1 MSDLLLW
8 AGRLAGVLGV
18 LVCAAAFVAR
28 AASVWHVGGFQVS
41 AVLQAGLTFMLLGAL
56 SYVAYI
62 VVVLSACVVAAYC
75 LA

>member
-18 LVCAAAFVAR
+18 VVCAAAFVAR
-28 AASVWHVGGFQVS
+28 ATNVWHVGSFQVG
-41 AVLQAGLTFMLLGAL
+41 AVLQAGMAFMLLGAL

-62 VVVLSACVVAAYC
+62 AERRRD
-75 LA
+75 